1 MRRISEATVPF
12 LNPVRMFLTV
22 LAIIFV
28 GETSI
33 MILIPVILP
42 SAPEPLVAVADSF
55 FLTLMASPLLWWVI
69 IRPLRSLA
77 LAEHARAAS
86 IVDTAA
92 DGIISIDEQGLI
104 LSFNPAA
111 EEIFDYR
118 ADEVVGQP
126 ASMLVRAQP
135 GASSDADVRRAP
147 DLVELPADGR
157 NVEVRGFRKG
167 GQELPLALSVSEF
180 RLAKRR
186 AGTWIVRDL
195 TERKRYERQQHE
207 REVVRS
213 EHMAAIAQMA
223 TGVAHELRNP
233 LTSVKMLVQGSR
245 KQAAGLS
252 SADLEIMEQEIHRM
266 ERCVQSYLD
275 YARPP
280 KPERRQVDLVTL
292 IERTFALVNRR
303 ATQQQVALRFTR
315 PPTPVEV
322 NADWDQM
329 QQLLLNLALNAL
341 DMLPQGGA
349 VEFSL
354 VVGTDG
360 QVELRVFDTGP
371 GIAPDLLPR
380 LFEPFVTSKA
390 TGVGLGLVVSRR
402 IAEDHGGTLT
412 AGNRPE
418 GGACFV
424 LRIPTPNFASKS
436 PV

>member
-1 MRRISEATVPF
+1 
-12 LNPVRMFLTV
+12 MFLTV

-33 MILIPVILP
+33 MFLIPVLLP
-42 SAPEPLVAVADSF
+42 SAPESLVAVADSL
-55 FLTLMASPLLWWVI
+55 FLTLLASPLLWWVI

-92 DGIISIDEQGLI
+92 DGIISIDEQGMI

-111 EEIFDYR
+111 EEIFGYQ

-126 ASMLVRAQP
+126 ARMLVRVHSAT
-135 GASSDADVRRAP
+135 SSETESEVSRP
-147 DLVELPADGR
+147 TEPVEMPADGQ
-157 NVEVRGFRKG
+157 NVEVRGHRKDG
-167 GQELPLALSVSEF
+167 HELPLALSVSEF
-180 RLAKRR
+180 RLEGRLAF
-186 AGTWIVRDL
+186 TWIVRDL

-207 REVVRS
+207 REVIRS

-245 KQAAGLS
+245 KQAERLS
-252 SADLEIMEQEIHRM
+252 AADLEIMEQEIHRM

-280 KPERRQVDLVTL
+280 KPERRLVDLVTL

-303 ATQQQVALRFTR
+303 ATQQQVVLRFTR
-315 PPTPVEV
+315 PPAPVEV

-341 DMLPQGGA
+341 DMMPHGGA
-349 VEFSL
+349 LEFA
-354 VVGTDG
+354 VAVGVNGDM
-360 QVELRVFDTGP
+360 ELRVLDTGP
-371 GIAPDLLPR
+371 GIEPDLLPR
-380 LFEPFVTSKA
+380 LFEPFVTSKE

-418 GGACFV
+418 AGACFV
-424 LRIPTPNFASKS
+424 LRIPIPHVVSQ
-436 PV
+436 PPD